1 MNRAAKDSELEV
13 LLIEDHLSVRK
24 GIELLLRSE
33 GMRVAGVA
41 GDVNGASRLLRDRR
55 HDVALLDLGLDGGS
69 GIDVARERMALE
81 PNAAIVLYTGGTDTA
96 LLREGVDAGARGFVL
111 KSSSPQELL
120 AALRKVAA
128 GGTYIDLAIAEQLAA
143 RQPALARD
151 RLSPREREVL
161 DLLADGLTGE
171 EIAARLYLS
180 AETVRTHVR
189 NAMRKLGAKTRV
201 HAVALVL
208 RERALAIR

>member
-1 MNRAAKDSELEV
+1 VSEASSASHELEV
-13 LLIEDHLSVRK
+13 LVIEDHLSVRK

-41 GDVNGASRLLRDRR
+41 GDVSTARRLFRDRR

-69 GIDVARERMALE
+69 GIEVARDQLAVD
-81 PNAAIVLYTGGTDTA
+81 PNAAIVLYTGGTDA
-96 LLREGVDAGARGFVL
+96 NLLQEAVDAGARGFVL
-111 KSSSPQELL
+111 KSASPHELL

-128 GGTYIDLAIAEQLAA
+128 GGTYVDLAIAEYLAPRHSA
-143 RQPALARD
+143 IPLD
-151 RLSPREREVL
+151 KLSPREREVL

-171 EIAARLYLS
+171 EIASRLFLS

-189 NAMRKLGAKTRV
+189 NAMRKLDAKTRV
-201 HAVALVL
+201 HAVALAL
-208 RERALAIR
+208 RGRALTR